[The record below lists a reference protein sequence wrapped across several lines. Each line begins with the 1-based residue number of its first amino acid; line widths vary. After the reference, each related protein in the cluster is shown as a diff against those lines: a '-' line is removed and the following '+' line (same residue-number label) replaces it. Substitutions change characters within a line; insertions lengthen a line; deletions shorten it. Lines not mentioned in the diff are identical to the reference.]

1 MYARS
6 TTVRGDPGKVD
17 DAIAYVR
24 DEVMPAVQQMSGCVG
39 LSMLCDRDA
48 GRCIVT
54 TAWAD
59 DTAMHATA
67 EAVRPMRDRV
77 REVFGGDIEV
87 NEWEIALLHR
97 RHEAPDGACTRVTW
111 TRGDPAEVERM
122 TDTFRM
128 ALLPRLED
136 IGGFCSVSVL
146 VNRDNGM
153 CALAATYASREAM
166 NRSREAVAA
175 MRDEFTSQLGMEVLD
190 IAEFDLVLAH
200 LRVPETV

>member
-24 DEVMPAVQQMSGCVG
+24 DEVMSTVQGMSGCVG

-59 DTAMHATA
+59 DTAMHATE

-77 REVFGGDIEV
+77 REVFGGDVEV

-97 RHEAPDGACTRVTW
+97 THEAPDGACTRVTW
-111 TRGDPAEVERM
+111 TRGDPADMDRI
-122 TDTFRM
+122 TDTVRM

-136 IGGFCSVSVL
+136 LEGFCSVSVM

-153 CALAATYASREAM
+153 CALAATYANREAM
-166 NRSREAVAA
+166 MATRESVAA
-175 MRDEFTSQLGMEVLD
+175 MRHEFTAQLGMEVLD
-190 IAEFDLVLAH
+190 LAEFDLVLAH

>member
-67 EAVRPMRDRV
+67 EAVRPMRERV
-77 REVFGGDIEV
+77 REVFGGDVEV
-87 NEWEIALLHR
+87 NQWEIALLHR
-97 RHEAPDGACTRVTW
+97 MHEAPEGACTRVTW
-111 TRGDPAEVERM
+111 TRGDPADADRM

-136 IGGFCSVSVL
+136 IDGFCSVSVM
-146 VNRDNGM
+146 VNRENGM
-153 CALAATYASREAM
+153 CALAATYASREAL
-166 NRSREAVAA
+166 NGSRDAVSA
-175 MRDEFTSQLGMEVLD
+175 MRDEFTSQLGMEVMD

>member
-24 DEVMPAVQQMSGCVG
+24 DEVMPAIQQMSGCVG

-67 EAVRPMRDRV
+67 EAVRPMRERV
-77 REVFGGDIEV
+77 REVFGGDVEV
-87 NEWEIALLHR
+87 NQWEIALLHR
-97 RHEAPDGACTRVTW
+97 MHEAPEGACTRVTW
-111 TRGDPAEVERM
+111 TRGDPADADRM

-136 IGGFCSVSVL
+136 IDGFCSVSVM
-146 VNRDNGM
+146 VNRENGM
-153 CALAATYASREAM
+153 CALAATYASREAL
-166 NRSREAVAA
+166 NGSRDAVSA
-175 MRDEFTSQLGMEVLD
+175 MRDEFTSQLGMEVMD

>member
-6 TTVRGDPGKVD
+6 TTVRGDPQKVD

-24 DEVMPAVQQMSGCVG
+24 DEVMPAVRSMSGCVG

-77 REVFGGDIEV
+77 RDIVGDDVEVA
-87 NEWEIALLHR
+87 EWEIALLHR
-97 RHEAPDGACTRVTW
+97 MHEAPDGACTRVTW
-111 TRGDPAEVERM
+111 TRGDPAEVDRM

-136 IGGFCSVSVL
+136 IDGFCSVSVL

-153 CALAATYASREAM
+153 CALAATYASREALM
-166 NRSREAVAA
+166 ASREAVAA
-175 MRDEFTSQLGMEVLD
+175 MRDEFTAQLGMEVMD